1 MSNVARKYWLAVAL
15 LMCLVPSSFARPTD
29 DKCKPADKCR
39 QSVPEGGTAAIYLL
53 GAGLTCF
60 GAMYIRAR
68 SSKPSLS

>member
-1 MSNVARKYWLAVAL
+1 MSNVARKYWLAVTL
-15 LMCLVPSSFARPTD
+15 LVCLVPSSFARPTD
-29 DKCKPADKCR
+29 DKCKPRDKCR

-53 GAGLTCF
+53 GAGLACF